1 MEIEE
6 ILGYIIETYGVII
19 IGISVIKI
27 IYFVV
32 LLCKI
37 CDTANQSFKINKDI
51 NDIYDNQLDELH
63 NQREIIRLLS
73 EQNEKLDRIAY
84 ALEQD
89 SEPYVIEK
97 KEGS

>member
-6 ILGYIIETYGVII
+6 ILGYIIETYGII
-19 IGISVIKI
+19 VIGIAVIKI

-97 KEGS
+97 REDS